1 MILINEQ
8 LYTSM
13 KKIIL
18 NFLSSIISSHL
29 SFYEKY
35 NADHDFFEPYL
46 WLE

>member
-1 MILINEQ
+1 
-8 LYTSM
+8 M
-13 KKIIL
+13 KKIIS
-18 NFLSSIISSHL
+18 NFLCSIISSHL